1 MVFSSILF
9 LSVFLPLFLFCFYLS
24 PIWLK
29 KWTIAI
35 FSIVFY
41 AWGAPVFV
49 FFLLGSSIID
59 FFLSKKLQ
67 PDQPNRKYFL
77 WFSLFLNIS
86 LLAYFKYANFFVGNV
101 SEVSE
106 AFGFSQV
113 SFKEVLLP
121 IGISFFTF
129 QKISYVMDVYSGR
142 NERLTNFLDYL
153 MYIIMFP
160 QLIAGPIV
168 RYNDVSDQIKN
179 YHTNKFDQKLHGLY
193 RFIIG
198 LGKKI
203 FIANTFAEVVANV
216 NGLGIDQ
223 MSTTD
228 SWMGI
233 LAYTFQIYFD
243 FAGYSDMAIGL
254 GLMIGFQ
261 FPENFN
267 FPYLSKSITEF
278 WQRWHITLGSWMR
291 DYLYIPLGGNRVSN
305 IRVYFNLLFVFFIS
319 GFWHG
324 ANWNFIIWGFYHG
337 FFLMIE
343 RAGLAKF
350 IHKLPKFIQIS
361 YTFLVVMMGWVFF
374 SMDVHTAGLYLQKM
388 FAFSDLQLSV
398 SVPIKSMLIMVAG
411 TLTAF
416 MAVNKPLLDYFNQ
429 LPQKLANARLGVSMI
444 IYPAFILILF
454 LSFVSLMTTGFN
466 PFIYYRF

>member
-1 MVFSSILF
+1 
-9 LSVFLPLFLFCFYLS
+9 
-24 PIWLK
+24 
-29 KWTIAI
+29 
-35 FSIVFY
+35 
-41 AWGAPVFV
+41 
-49 FFLLGSSIID
+49 
-59 FFLSKKLQ
+59 
-67 PDQPNRKYFL
+67 
-77 WFSLFLNIS
+77 
-86 LLAYFKYANFFVGNV
+86 
-101 SEVSE
+101 
-106 AFGFSQV
+106 
-113 SFKEVLLP
+113 
-121 IGISFFTF
+121 
-129 QKISYVMDVYSGR
+129 
-142 NERLTNFLDYL
+142 
-153 MYIIMFP
+153 
-160 QLIAGPIV
+160 
-168 RYNDVSDQIKN
+168 
-179 YHTNKFDQKLHGLY
+179 
-193 RFIIG
+193 
-198 LGKKI
+198 
-203 FIANTFAEVVANV
+203 
-216 NGLGIDQ
+216 
-223 MSTTD
+223 
-228 SWMGI
+228 
-233 LAYTFQIYFD
+233 
-243 FAGYSDMAIGL
+243 
-254 GLMIGFQ
+254 
-261 FPENFN
+261 
-267 FPYLSKSITEF
+267 
-278 WQRWHITLGSWMR
+278 MR